1 MFGTNARL
9 LDIMIQRFHSSLI
22 KSPMEREKGGSYT
35 IGIAN

>member
-9 LDIMIQRFHSSLI
+9 RYYDTTISFFTH
-22 KSPMEREKGGSYT
+22 KEFYGEGKGGSYT